1 MPKIGLVILNYND
14 YKTTIEL
21 CNKIKNYDSIY
32 KIVIV
37 DNLSTDDSFINLKTL
52 ESYKIDVIK
61 TDKNGGY
68 SYGNNYGAFY
78 LIDRYKIDIL
88 FIANPDVEFD
98 NDFIRKQSNIIT
110 HGIAEAVSAIM
121 LTLEE
126 ANKSFVAKKENTYFL
141 DLIQCTVFLQKILLR
156 RDYIEMNRG
165 IIYVD
170 ILPGS
175 LFAIDAKKFFEIGGF
190 DDSVFLYCEERIIA
204 QKLKNI
210 GARMAINTDCSYL
223 HKESIS
229 INKSIGYINKLKIFY
244 NSLLYYYTNYKK
256 VSRLKILM
264 LKSLTVYGLLM
275 REIAIYIKHN
285 LIKK

>member
-126 ANKSFVAKKENTYFL
+126 ANKSFVVKKENTYFL
-141 DLIQCTVFLQKILLR
+141 DLIQCTVF
-156 RDYIEMNRG
+156 
-165 IIYVD
+165 
-170 ILPGS
+170 
-175 LFAIDAKKFFEIGGF
+175 AKNSFEK
-190 DDSVFLYCEERIIA
+190 R
-204 QKLKNI
+204 
-210 GARMAINTDCSYL
+210 L
-223 HKESIS
+223 H
-229 INKSIGYINKLKIFY
+229 
-244 NSLLYYYTNYKK
+244 
-256 VSRLKILM
+256 
-264 LKSLTVYGLLM
+264 
-275 REIAIYIKHN
+275 
-285 LIKK
+285 

>member
-126 ANKSFVAKKENTYFL
+126 ANKSFVVKKENTYFL

-204 QKLKNI
+204 QRLKNI